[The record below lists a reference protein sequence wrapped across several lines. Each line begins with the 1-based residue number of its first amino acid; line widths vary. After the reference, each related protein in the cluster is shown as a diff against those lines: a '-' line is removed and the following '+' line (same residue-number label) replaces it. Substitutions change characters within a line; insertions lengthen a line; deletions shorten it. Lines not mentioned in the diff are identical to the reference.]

1 MYSFY
6 RFATVK
12 MGIHLCYKWD
22 KPKSMVKVVLLQS
35 TVFSF
40 ELNYQPKSWINS
52 IHLLRSV

>member
-22 KPKSMVKVVLLQS
+22 KPKSMVKVVNHYSNHSLDIK
-35 TVFSF
+35 FSAQK
-40 ELNYQPKSWINS
+40 LD
-52 IHLLRSV
+52 

>member
-22 KPKSMVKVVLLQS
+22 KPKSMVKVEDELQY
-35 TVFSF
+35 
-40 ELNYQPKSWINS
+40 L
-52 IHLLRSV
+52 

>member
-22 KPKSMVKVVLLQS
+22 KPKSMVKVAFIIFTAVQCCIEG
-35 TVFSF
+35 F
-40 ELNYQPKSWINS
+40 
-52 IHLLRSV
+52 HLLNIDAILSSFR

>member
-22 KPKSMVKVVLLQS
+22 KPKSMVKALL
-35 TVFSF
+35 TDLFSKAKF
-40 ELNYQPKSWINS
+40 SAQKLD
-52 IHLLRSV
+52 